1 MAKQPQYIPIASA
14 AFNAYLDN
22 EIDLDEL
29 IKRLRDIE
37 LQVLSD
43 EEEEEESEGKLWF
56 RFFADD
62 PLQTTI
68 SEIEQDLHDPA
79 HPSSQ
84 ILLRGIAY
92 GLDANELEVH
102 FS

>member
-1 MAKQPQYIPIASA
+1 MTQHPQYTPIASA

-22 EIDLDEL
+22 HIDLDEL
-29 IKRLRDIE
+29 IKRLQEIE
-37 LQVLSD
+37 LQVLS
-43 EEEEEESEGKLWF
+43 EEEDDNEGRLWF

-68 SEIEQDLHDPA
+68 SELAQDLRDPS

-92 GLDANELEVH
+92 GLSVNELQVH